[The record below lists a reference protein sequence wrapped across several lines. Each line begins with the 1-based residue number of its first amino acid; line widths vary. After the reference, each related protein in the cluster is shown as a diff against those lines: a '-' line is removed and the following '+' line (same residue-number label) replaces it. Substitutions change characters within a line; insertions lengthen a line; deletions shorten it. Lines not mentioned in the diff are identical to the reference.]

1 MSRHDSHWEARF
13 PDLFEKRYIVEAECE
28 LGFTTE
34 PVPEELVTRLHLV
47 ATTSPNQVIVCRSL
61 EEWRFLPGGS
71 REKGERLPEL
81 ARRELL
87 EEAGAC
93 TTSEVQLFAAHVA
106 DSHRAEPYKPHH
118 PHPRT
123 YWAYGVAE
131 ARLIQP
137 PTNPPDGEHVIEVLT
152 MGPDQAADYVAC
164 HDALHAGVIRL
175 AAAMDL
181 I

>member
-1 MSRHDSHWEARF
+1 VTRPDSDWATRF
-13 PDLFEKRYIVEAECE
+13 PDLFKKRYIVQAESE
-28 LGFTTE
+28 VGFTTE
-34 PVPEELVTRLHLV
+34 PVPDELVTRLHLV
-47 ATTSPNQVIVCRSL
+47 ATTSPSHVIVCRSV

-71 REKGERLPEL
+71 REKGETLLEL

-93 TTSEVQLFAAHVA
+93 TTDGVQLFAAEVA
-106 DSHRAEPYKPHH
+106 DSHRAKPYKAHH

-123 YWAYGVAE
+123 YWAYGVTQ

-137 PTNPPDGEHVIEVLT
+137 PTNPPDGEHVIQVLT
-152 MGPDQAADYVAC
+152 MPPAKAADYVGS
-164 HDALHAGVIRL
+164 HDPLHADVIRL
-175 AAAMDL
+175 AIALDL